1 MEALTYEIGR
11 ADRRVFLRW
20 TGVVGASAALALAS
34 AAEHAARAKRQGD
47 VDILNYAL
55 TLEFLERDFF
65 VRGAKSGLLS
75 GRAKG
80 LVLAIGDHEQEHVS
94 LLSSAVRDL
103 GATPVKP
110 PKIRYPKGVFS
121 TRARWLATSAKLE
134 ALAVEAYHGQVTKI
148 RSGDLLAAAASIAG
162 TESRHA
168 AVTAALSGR
177 NPFPAPIERS
187 RTETRVLRAARPFLG
202 S

>member
-1 MEALTYEIGR
+1 
-11 ADRRVFLRW
+11 V
-20 TGVVGASAALALAS
+20 LAS
-34 AAEHAARAKRQGD
+34 AAERAARAKRRGD

-65 VRGAKSGLLS
+65 TRGTGSGLLA
-75 GRAKG
+75 GRERA
-80 LVLAIGDHEQEHVS
+80 LVGAIADHEHEHVS
-94 LLSSAVRDL
+94 LLGSAVRDL
-103 GATPVKP
+103 GATPVRT
-110 PKIRYPKGVFS
+110 PKVHYPKGVFS

-148 RSGDLLAAAASIAG
+148 RSGDLLAAAAAIAG

-168 AVTAALSGR
+168 AVTAALSGG
-177 NPFPAPIERS
+177 NPFPAPVERS
-187 RTETRVLRAARPFLG
+187 RSQTRVLRAARPFLG